1 MIDSAADARRMTKT
15 PTSAPE
21 QMSESFALTAFF
33 SPEERRRLTLDGLLN
48 DLGGAHLPWFAAS
61 TPRARA
67 TSLPSLPEHLVWAGR
82 TAAWVWTGS
91 RRRPFYEAMT
101 APGRRWDVRRDALGR
116 GVICRIRH
124 MRLLRSHVSVLD
136 RALVT
141 DPARTARD
149 LAMTLEHPD
158 DCVLL
163 AALAAQHRP
172 DVERALS
179 MLPAGDQAQA
189 SSRARRLLQQA
200 LALTR

>member
-1 MIDSAADARRMTKT
+1 MDQTEANGLRAQGTRSSAHTLS
-15 PTSAPE
+15 PECSAL
-21 QMSESFALTAFF
+21 AAFF

-48 DLGGAHLPWFAAS
+48 DLGGVHLPWFAAS

-67 TSLPSLPEHLVWAGR
+67 ASLPTLPEPLVWAGR

-101 APGRRWDVRRDALGR
+101 APGRRWDIRRDALGS

-124 MRLLRSHVSVLD
+124 MRLQHSHVDALD
-136 RALVT
+136 RARVT
-141 DPARTARD
+141 GPTRTARD

-163 AALAAQHRP
+163 ADLAAQHRHA
-172 DVERALS
+172 VERALPL
-179 MLPAGDQAQA
+179 LPAGDQTQHSAH
-189 SSRARRLLQQA
+189 ARRALQQA
-200 LALTR
+200 LALSR